1 MSKRQGQRLQGMGC
15 VLILTVM
22 LVDHFLFSIQES
34 FILAAAGLSAALL
47 IAGIRMV
54 KLAEIRQ
61 EQAGQNP

>member
-22 LVDHFLFSIQES
+22 LVDHFLFSIQEG
-34 FILAAAGLSAALL
+34 FILAAACLSAALL